1 MEESPKE
8 KLGTLARAAILAQE
22 KINDLKKK
30 ISLLK
35 AGSVKTDLKRE
46 LSSLENQQSMRLSE
60 IDEVRQTEEILSTRR
75 PCFVQV

>member
-1 MEESPKE
+1 MYDPKE

-30 ISLLK
+30 IGFLK
-35 AGSVKTDLKRE
+35 VGSVKTDLEKE
-46 LSSLENQQSMRLSE
+46 LSSLEDQQSMRLSE
-60 IDEVRQTEEILSTRR
+60 IDEVRQSVSSLSTRR